1 MRPAAAAAGQDGR
14 MSERDRT
21 RSLVHGGREAIIY
34 AGAL

>member
-1 MRPAAAAAGQDGR
+1 VGRLEPPIGLRP
-14 MSERDRT
+14 EK